1 MVNKW
6 IVHVKKV
13 KEKNPKK
20 TLKEVLQLAEINKV
34 EKKLVRTKLCRDCN
48 VIYQTPMRFS
58 KFCAMCRDI
67 RAPNRWY
74 KGDVANEKQKMLF

>member
-1 MVNKW
+1 M
-6 IVHVKKV
+6 
-13 KEKNPKK
+13 
-20 TLKEVLQLAEINKV
+20 

-58 KFCAMCRDI
+58 KFCAMCRDK

-74 KGDVANEKQKMLF
+74 NQDITNEKQKIMK